1 MRYISLDN
9 DSILMEYVDG
19 QSLSQRLA
27 TDPDYFRKRKNADK
41 FVRQLLD
48 AVSYLHSHQV
58 LHLDLKPDNIL
69 LNPLGGALQD
79 KLLHGGREYP
89 FTRSHRESEVAL
101 RMAGDIEGAV

>member
-1 MRYISLDN
+1 MCYISLDN

-89 FTRSHRESEVAL
+89 FTRSHRESEAVL

>member
-1 MRYISLDN
+1 
-9 DSILMEYVDG
+9 MEYVDG

-89 FTRSHRESEVAL
+89 FTRSHRESEAVL